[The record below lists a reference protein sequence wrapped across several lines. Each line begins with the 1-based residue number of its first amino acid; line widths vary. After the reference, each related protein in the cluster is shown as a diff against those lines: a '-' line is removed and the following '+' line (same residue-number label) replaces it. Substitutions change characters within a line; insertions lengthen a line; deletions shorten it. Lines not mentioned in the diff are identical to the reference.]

1 MSVFNPD
8 RYGFC
13 VMGGKIVVMDEAD
26 RGRETMDWMT
36 DVLRVSEDEFDF
48 MPRGYFLPG
57 RIQFFV
63 GENYN
68 TCADVDEDLVAD
80 AVAVYAGLYGVPNT
94 VAIQTPIYNGV
105 WVGTDG
111 ETWPPVMKWDYD
123 IGRWEVAR

>member
-1 MSVFNPD
+1 MSIFNSD

-13 VMGGKIVVMDEAD
+13 VMGGKIVVMDEGD

-63 GENYN
+63 GEDYN

-94 VAIQTPIYNGV
+94 TAIQTPVYNGV
-105 WVGTDG
+105 WVDTDG

-123 IGRWEVAR
+123 IGRWVVAR

>member
-13 VMGGKIVVMDEAD
+13 VMGGKIVVMSEAD

-80 AVAVYAGLYGVPNT
+80 AVAVYASLYGVPNT
-94 VAIQTPIYNGV
+94 TAIQTPVYNGV
-105 WVGTDG
+105 LVGTDG

-123 IGRWEVAR
+123 IGRWEVYR